1 MDRSMKVPERERR
14 DWLII
19 PFILGVGFLLVI
31 LAGGWALR
39 FSPRWTLKADMD
51 SSLDPN
57 SDFLTHKAAGLIEPV
72 SSSILTQPAWLNLFL
87 TPGAVFV
94 TGTPIPAMTST
105 FPVPLTAVSSA
116 THSAIATTN
125 PTNTLIFFPATPSP
139 TSKPRPTRTEAP
151 AATPVDP
158 ATATATA
165 TVYSTSTETPTE
177 TSVWMATATPTWT
190 IMPVITDP
198 ATATSTFTPTNTP
211 VPIATDPIPGSIG
224 TTPDGVVYNLSSG
237 GTLTLGINLVVN
249 GQAGWDI
256 AYYELPAGG
265 GVLLDWAIIQVSD
278 GMTWYTVFDWGN
290 NVADTNSNV
299 DFNILSNP
307 TTPPERD
314 QRNISSAELYN
325 STGIAIDLD
334 SVVPP
339 GTYPYIRFIAPPGD
353 VDNQMEIDAI
363 EVIP

>member
-1 MDRSMKVPERERR
+1 MKVPEQERR

-39 FSPRWTLKADMD
+39 FSPRWTLEADMD

-72 SSSILTQPAWLNLFL
+72 NSSILTQPAWLNLFL
-87 TPGAVFV
+87 TPGVLFV

-105 FPVPLTAVSSA
+105 FPVTTPRVVSSVTPIA
-116 THSAIATTN
+116 TVTTN
-125 PTNTLIFFPATPSP
+125 PTNTLIFFPSTPSP
-139 TSKPRPTRTEAP
+139 TSKPKSTRTDAP
-151 AATPVDP
+151 TATQADP
-158 ATATATA
+158 ATAT
-165 TVYSTSTETPTE
+165 VDSTSTETPTE
-177 TSVWMATATPTWT
+177 TPLGIATATPTWT
-190 IMPVITDP
+190 IMPVITDTAP
-198 ATATSTFTPTNTP
+198 ATSTFTPTNTP
-211 VPIATDPIPGSIG
+211 VPIATDPIPGSVG

-249 GQAGWDI
+249 GHAGWDL
-256 AYYELPAGG
+256 AYYELPAGN

-278 GMTWYTVFDWGN
+278 GTTWYTIFDWGN

-363 EVIP
+363 EVLP